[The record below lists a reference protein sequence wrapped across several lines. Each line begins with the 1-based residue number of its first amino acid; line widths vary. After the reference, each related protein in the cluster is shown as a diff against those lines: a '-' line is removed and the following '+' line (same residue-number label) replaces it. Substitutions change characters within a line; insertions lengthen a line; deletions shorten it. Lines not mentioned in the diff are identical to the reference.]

1 MKAWDL
7 VTVFFAALFMKL
19 SENIICNA
27 LDCIIF
33 CNKSEDKP
41 HLGIKNEQVLLFCS
55 LFALSLHQI
64 VVIMTIKEFFSFRQN
79 KYFWINVMA
88 MIVVVALLLFGT
100 LKGIDI
106 YTRHGEAVVVPDVK
120 GMTVAEAGTVFGNR
134 GLACVVSDSTYVKD
148 KPAGCILDYNP
159 AAGQKVKEGR
169 IIYLTINA
177 INIPLQAVPD
187 VADNSSL
194 RQAEARILASGFKLN
209 DIEYMAGEKDWVYGV
224 KYQGRMLAIDEKVP
238 MGATLTLMVGNGDR
252 EVLESDSLSANNGTE
267 TQEPVG
273 SEGSAADESWF

>member
-1 MKAWDL
+1 MIA
-7 VTVFFAALFMKL
+7 VV
-19 SENIICNA
+19 
-27 LDCIIF
+27 
-33 CNKSEDKP
+33 
-41 HLGIKNEQVLLFCS
+41 VLL
-55 LFALSLHQI
+55 
-64 VVIMTIKEFFSFRQN
+64 M
-79 KYFWINVMA
+79 
-88 MIVVVALLLFGT
+88 FGT

-106 YTRHGEAVVVPDVK
+106 YTHHGEAVVVPDVK
-120 GMTVAEAGTVFGNR
+120 GMTVAEAGAVFDSR
-134 GLACVVSDSTYVKD
+134 GLACIVSDSTYVKD

-224 KYQGRMLAIDEKVP
+224 KYQDRVLAMGEKVP
-238 MGATLTLMVGNGDR
+238 MGATLTLMVGNGG
-252 EVLESDSLSANNGTE
+252 EEMQEGDSLSADEGA
-267 TQEPVG
+267 EPREVVT
-273 SEGSAADESWF
+273 SESSAADESWF

>member
-1 MKAWDL
+1 
-7 VTVFFAALFMKL
+7 
-19 SENIICNA
+19 
-27 LDCIIF
+27 
-33 CNKSEDKP
+33 
-41 HLGIKNEQVLLFCS
+41 
-55 LFALSLHQI
+55 
-64 VVIMTIKEFFSFRQN
+64 
-79 KYFWINVMA
+79 MA

-273 SEGSAADESWF
+273 SEGSVADESWF